1 MKRKLLTVVLCAALA
16 NVSLVVRADEVEN
29 KASEGL
35 HFAIEKFTVEGA
47 TLLDSREMD
56 AIFAPYIGKNKD
68 FSDVQQA
75 LEALENS
82 YAKRGYSA
90 VHVLLP
96 EQELEQGDVHL
107 RVVEGRFGKV
117 VVKDNRYVTEANVLN
132 ALPSL
137 RAGGVPKSKQV
148 ARELKF
154 ANENPARQLNVVLKA
169 GEQDDQVDATVVVT
183 DSKPH
188 SWKLSLDNSGSP
200 ETGRTR
206 LGLAYQ
212 YANLF
217 NKDHV
222 VGVQF
227 QMSPE
232 RTNRVKV
239 LGASYKIPFYQSGN
253 SLEFMAGYS
262 NVNSVIGGLTNFQGG
277 GAILGV
283 RFHHPLQRIGVF
295 DPKLTVGLDWR
306 DFAKVELISPP
317 PPIPLFNEVVALPL
331 SITYSVQG
339 KFTKSDL
346 NGSATL
352 LANLPGMNKG
362 RAADFAAYD
371 TNPFAQQPKANYRL
385 MRYSANYSQL
395 IGEDWQIRASLN
407 GQWSH
412 DILVQGEQMRL
423 GGADAVRGFSEGS
436 EGGETGMR
444 FNLEG
449 YTPDW
454 GKGDFSA
461 RALVFFDG
469 GEVQQS
475 ASGAASSISSAGL
488 GLRAGYADH
497 FALRLDAA
505 RIINNGSDPL
515 QRVGD
520 WRAHLSLNAT
530 F

>member
-1 MKRKLLTVVLCAALA
+1 MKRKLLSAAIWGVLANLPVALA
-16 NVSLVVRADEVEN
+16 EETSDSATGIV
-29 KASEGL
+29 
-35 HFAIEKFTVEGA
+35 HFSIEKFTVEGA
-47 TLLDSREMD
+47 SLLDRNEIE
-56 AIFAPYIGKNKD
+56 ATVAPYVGKNKD
-68 FSDVQQA
+68 FSDVQHA
-75 LEALENS
+75 LEALEAV

-96 EQELEQGDVHL
+96 EQELEQGNVHL

-117 VVKDNRYVTEANVLN
+117 TVKDQRYVSEVNVLN
-132 ALPSL
+132 ALPTL

-154 ANENPARQLNVVLKA
+154 ANQNPARQLNVILKA

-183 DSKPH
+183 DSKPS
-188 SWKLSLDNSGSP
+188 SWKASLDNTGSP

-217 NKDHV
+217 DKDHV

-232 RTNRVKV
+232 RPNRVTV

-253 SLEFMAGYS
+253 SLEFMTGYS

-277 GAILGV
+277 GSMLGV

-295 DPKLTVGLDWR
+295 DPKLSVGLDWR
-306 DFAKVELISPP
+306 DFAKVELTSPP

-331 SITYSVQG
+331 SVTYSVQG

-385 MRYSANYSQL
+385 LRYNANYSQL
-395 IGEDWQIRASLN
+395 VGEDWQIRASLN
-407 GQWSH
+407 GQWSR

-436 EGGETGMR
+436 EGGETGVR

-449 YTPDW
+449 YTPDF
-454 GKGDFSA
+454 GKGDLSA

-469 GEVQQS
+469 GEVRQS

-488 GLRAGYADH
+488 GVRAGYADR
-497 FALRLDAA
+497 FALRMDAA
-505 RIINNGSDPL
+505 RIINNGADPL